1 MKNIILFLLPIK
13 RALYF
18 IGRVYLILKNGL
30 RWLFTSKEHTNFTF
44 LLDRRQIE
52 HIGFMISK
60 FYDLEILI
68 IDDCSNDKTFE
79 ISKKIKK
86 KNSNFKF
93 NILYNSK
100 NQGYGGNQKI
110 GYHYA
115 IKKEFDYVVLLHG
128 DGQYAPE
135 QLPRLIKEI
144 KEKNQDVVMGSR
156 MISKISALKGGM
168 PIYKLV
174 GNIILTKLQ
183 NFLLNT
189 KLAEF
194 HSGYRVYSIRSLKSI
209 PFFLNTNDFH
219 FDTEILIQLFIINS
233 KIKEI
238 SIPTFYGDEI
248 CHVNGMKYAFD
259 IIKTTSVAALQKNF
273 NLKLSTKYIA
283 KARNEKFYKNLI
295 MDKLLIEA
303 KKRS

>member
-1 MKNIILFLLPIK
+1 MKKTKLLI
-13 RALYF
+13 F
-18 IGRVYLILKNGL
+18 IVAYNAEK
-30 RWLFTSKEHTNFTF
+30 T
-44 LLDRRQIE
+44 IE
-52 HIGFMISK
+52 SVINRIPKKLSK

-135 QLPRLIKEI
+135 QLPRLFKEI

-273 NLKLSTKYIA
+273 NLKLSKKYIA